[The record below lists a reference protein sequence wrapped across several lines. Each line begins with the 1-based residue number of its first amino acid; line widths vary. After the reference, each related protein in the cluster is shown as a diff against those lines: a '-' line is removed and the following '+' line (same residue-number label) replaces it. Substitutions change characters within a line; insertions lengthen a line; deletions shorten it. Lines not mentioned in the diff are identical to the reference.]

1 MSAQGFDTWILEVRG
16 VGLSTI
22 GDSLEENEECLKNL
36 SEIDSAISDEIGK
49 NSASP
54 ARSIRLE
61 NLGSPEVTT
70 KFEEMRLTR
79 SFMDIFT
86 RISEKLAGF
95 LNPG

>member
-22 GDSLEENEECLKNL
+22 GDSLEEDEECLKNL
-36 SEIDSAISDEIGK
+36 SEIDSDISDGIGK
-49 NSASP
+49 TSASP
-54 ARSIRLE
+54 ARVME
-61 NLGSPEVTT
+61 FQNVGSPDVT
-70 KFEEMRLTR
+70 KFEEMKLTR
-79 SFMDIFT
+79 KFMDIFT